1 MRSNFSILFLF
12 LLAFSF
18 FSCNH
23 NGTEEKAN
31 TLQLNCDEATTQN
44 FESICDTLFF
54 EQLTMPESVQFG
66 TVTTLKRE
74 GEFTC
79 LQSVNTN
86 SLVCFKKNQ
95 FLYHLNRI
103 GGGVGEYVTLHTF
116 AIDTHKSEL
125 IVYDRSQFK
134 VCYYDL
140 SSGEFKREKKVQ
152 KWISNIEILS
162 SSTQVITSDY
172 GDEDY
177 FQVTDRD
184 FNKPSISL
192 KTEYPLIIDAI
203 FASSFSKSGSEL
215 YFIEPFNEV
224 IYKISSQ
231 TISPI
236 LKIDFGKSIF
246 PSKNWKSSDT
256 ESTEQ
261 RLSKGEY
268 AFMAHLLS
276 IDEHSVQF
284 FHYFTPTSFHF
295 VNHNLKTGKTIQL
308 KNVSEEIEENSIPF
322 PIAIYQNTY
331 LKPIYPDELDKTNP
345 AAWWNKIEGWQ
356 KIPKQLQSKTILL
369 LNYRLKK

>member
-1 MRSNFSILFLF
+1 MRPIFSTMFLF
-12 LLAFSF
+12 LLGFSF

-23 NGTEEKAN
+23 NDTEEKTN
-31 TLQLNCDEATTQN
+31 ILQLASDEATTQN

-74 GEFTC
+74 GDFTC
-79 LQSVNTN
+79 LLSVNTN

-95 FLYHLNRI
+95 FRYHLNRI
-103 GGGVGEYVTLHTF
+103 GGGVGEYMTLHTF
-116 AIDTHKSEL
+116 AIDTLKSEL

-162 SSTQVITSDY
+162 SDTQVITSDY

-177 FQVTDRD
+177 FQITDCD
-184 FNKPSISL
+184 FDKPSISL
-192 KTEYPLIIDAI
+192 KTEYPLITDAI

-215 YFIEPFNEV
+215 YFVEPFNEV
-224 IYKISSQ
+224 IYKVLPQ
-231 TISPI
+231 AISPI
-236 LKIDFGKSIF
+236 LKIDFGKYVF

-276 IDEHSVQF
+276 IDKHSVQF

-295 VNHNLKTGKTIQL
+295 VNHSLKTGKTIQL
-308 KNVSEEIEENSIPF
+308 KNVSEEIEANSIPF
-322 PIAIYQNTY
+322 PIAVYQNTY
-331 LKPIYPDELDKTNP
+331 LKPVYIEELDKTKP
-345 AAWWNKIEGWQ
+345 TAWWNKLGTWQ
-356 KIPKQLQSKTILL
+356 KVPKQLEAKTILL
-369 LNYRLKK
+369 LNYRLSK

>member
-1 MRSNFSILFLF
+1 MKPNLLFIFIF
-12 LLAFSF
+12 LLTFSF

-23 NGTEEKAN
+23 NDKEEKIN
-31 TLQLNCDEATTQN
+31 TLQLNCDYATIQN

-54 EQLTMPESVQFG
+54 EQLTMPDSVQFG

-74 GEFTC
+74 GDFTC
-79 LQSVNTN
+79 LLSVNTN

-95 FLYHLNRI
+95 FSYHLNRI

-116 AIDTHKSEL
+116 AIDTFKSEL

-152 KWISNIEILS
+152 KWISNIEVLS
-162 SSTQVITSDY
+162 STSLVVTSDY

-177 FQVTDRD
+177 FQITDRN
-184 FNKPSISL
+184 FGGPSASL
-192 KTEYPLIIDAI
+192 QTEYPLITDAI

-215 YFIEPFNEV
+215 YFVEPFNEV
-224 IYKISSQ
+224 IYKVLPQ
-231 TISPI
+231 TILPI
-236 LKIDFGKSIF
+236 LKINFGKSVF
-246 PSKNWKSSDT
+246 PNKNWKSSDT
-256 ESTEQ
+256 ESTEE
-261 RLSKGEY
+261 RLNKGEY

-276 IDEHSVQF
+276 VNENSVQF

-308 KNVSEEIEENSIPF
+308 KNVSEEIKENFIPF
-322 PIAIYQNTY
+322 PMATYQNTY
-331 LKPIYPDELDKTNP
+331 LKPVYPDELDKSK
-345 AAWWNKIEGWQ
+345 AVAWWNKIGGWQ
-356 KIPKQLQSKTILL
+356 KIPKQLEAKTILL
-369 LNYRLKK
+369 LNYRLSQ